1 MTWTYS
7 GDPSESALDAVRYRL
22 QDTDEDRPLL
32 EDEEIEYELTEADN
46 DVLQAALSCAE
57 ALIARGSHMVT
68 KKISGE
74 MTINYSDLTSQYV
87 QLVEILQIK
96 IRKEDLSFILPSIKK
111 VKDSDNYPVIFEPA
125 DVTGSMWDNDNGS
138 S

>member
-7 GDPSESALDAVRYRL
+7 GDPSASRLDAVRYRI
-22 QDTDEDRPLL
+22 QDTNEDRPLL
-32 EDEEIEYELTEADN
+32 EDAEIEYELAEADN

-57 ALIARGSHMVT
+57 ALVARGSHMVT

-74 MTINYSDLTSQYV
+74 ITINYSDLTGQYV
-87 QLVEILQIK
+87 QLVEILQTK

-111 VKDSDNYPVIFEPA
+111 VKDPDNYPIIFEPA
-125 DVTGSMWDNDNGS
+125 EVTGSMWDNDNGRS
-138 S
+138 

>member
-7 GDPSESALDAVRYRL
+7 GDPSESGLDAVRYRI

-32 EDEEIEYELTEADN
+32 EDEEIEYELIEANN

-74 MTINYSDLTSQYV
+74 ITINYSDLTGQYER
-87 QLVEILQIK
+87 LVESLRAK
-96 IRKEDLSFILPSIKK
+96 IQRGDYAFTMPTIGK
-111 VKDSDNYPVIFEPA
+111 VADTEHYPREFEPS
-125 DVTGSMWDNDNGS
+125 DVTRPGWED
-138 S
+138 